1 MECYRM
7 MDRDL
12 PCNSQ
17 WPWKLLKKFGT
28 KTIINTQTYIA
39 HVFYQ
44 QWSFTFKLSHPRNT
58 LSKQNHSKHF
68 FICYKLDEHPFRL
81 VNLHV
86 HKNTAIHTCS
96 TFSYQWLFILNL
108 ATVKCLDNLIH
119 MNGIN
124 VWPFLEVV
132 HLSGKVSGL
141 G

>member
-1 MECYRM
+1 MQLTM
-7 MDRDL
+7 T
-12 PCNSQ
+12 
-17 WPWKLLKKFGT
+17 LKTFKKIWNKNYYQYSNLYCT
-28 KTIINTQTYIA
+28 
-39 HVFYQ
+39 VFYQ